1 MTVEADRARLCSRD
15 PLAML
20 VSSFVDSGKDSLE
33 IVVPEPGTVLDG
45 MRYVDTPAATPFRIH
60 QRVYTMALRGHWL
73 KDSVWVYLN
82 QRSIWLYRT
91 EELYRAAREARKKR

>member
-33 IVVPEPGTVLDG
+33 IIVPEPGTVLDG
-45 MRYVDTPAATPFRIH
+45 MRYVDTPATTPFRVH

-73 KDSVWVYLN
+73 KDSVWVYRN
-82 QRSIWLYRT
+82 QRSVWLYRT
-91 EELYRAAREARKKR
+91 EDLYLAAREARKKH